1 MGPKTSVRV
10 NGLKMVLYSS
20 NCPVTHENKLAFGGD
35 GLMNEFK
42 TNMTVTALYAFIIQA
57 ECKALYN
64 IYNLPKIHKIH
75 RLTPRIPI
83 I

>member
-1 MGPKTSVRV
+1 M
-10 NGLKMVLYSS
+10 LF
-20 NCPVTHENKLAFGGD
+20 HEDKLAFGCR

-42 TNMTVTALYAFIIQA
+42 TNMTVTDLYAFIIQA
-57 ECKALYN
+57 ERKTLYN
-64 IYNLPKIHKIH
+64 IYNLPKIRKEH